1 MNLSAL
7 PELLLS
13 WVKAQG
19 AGLLQGNKAETAS
32 PFKVGAVYE
41 GKVLD
46 QLPAGRHLVQVA
58 GQKLDMA
65 LPRGTPNGDT
75 VRLTF
80 LNAGP
85 RPTFLLHQA
94 PVSPVQPVQISTTA
108 QQLNALLR
116 VAPGPGASP
125 SQAGPAVPGTP
136 VSAHPQQAAPG
147 PGSTTTSLTP
157 AMAKTMA
164 MAAAPAPT
172 ASVSTSSTQ
181 ASAGVPGQTAPAA
194 AQAAQAPASGPQTGG
209 ASAAMGR
216 PIVANVLIFQSAVPA
231 SPGTPVL
238 PALASANTGLLG
250 QSVDGMRA
258 TIASGT
264 NLRPTVIASTATPS
278 DNLLPIRLSQTVKE
292 SGLFYE
298 AHLAR
303 WTRGAY
309 PFEALLNEPQARLAR
324 GQVPL
329 VSMAELAGMPEEAA
343 RLAGRQLQMLE
354 GGPFL
359 WQGFAWPGQWMD
371 WLVEERP
378 GGEGEG
384 GEEAAAKAW
393 STELNLILP
402 RMGRVNARL
411 DLRGNEVNLDLKVAE
426 ADTAARLQEAL
437 SVLGSAMEGAGLRV
451 ARLSVAAESS

>member
-19 AGLLQGNKAETAS
+19 AGLLQGNKAEMTS

-85 RPTFLLHQA
+85 RPTFLLNQA
-94 PVSPVQPVQISTTA
+94 PVSPVQSVQISSTA

-116 VAPGPGASP
+116 VAPGPGGTNAPAGVGGQGSPATASGP
-125 SQAGPAVPGTP
+125 PLQAGPG
-136 VSAHPQQAAPG
+136 SASIATAM
-147 PGSTTTSLTP
+147 TP
-157 AMAKTMA
+157 AMAKVMDI
-164 MAAAPAPT
+164 
-172 ASVSTSSTQ
+172 ASVTPS
-181 ASAGVPGQTAPAA
+181 
-194 AQAAQAPASGPQTGG
+194 SGPQPASQSLAGEAGRAGTSTAAGVGG
-209 ASAAMGR
+209 AQVSASGTPSAMGR
-216 PIVANVLIFQSAVPA
+216 PIVANVLIFQSAAPA
-231 SPGTPVL
+231 SPGAPVL

-258 TIASGT
+258 TIASST

-278 DNLLPIRLSQTVKE
+278 DNLLPLRLSQTVKE

-309 PFEALLNEPQARLAR
+309 PFEAILNEPQARLAR

-354 GGPFL
+354 GAPFL

-371 WLVEERP
+371 WLVEERS

-384 GEEAAAKAW
+384 KEEASATAW

-402 RMGRVNARL
+402 RMGRVNAHL

-426 ADTAARLQEAL
+426 ADTAASLQGAL
-437 SVLGSAMEGAGLRV
+437 SALGAAMEGAGLRV
-451 ARLSVAAESS
+451 ARLTVAAESS